1 MKYLRAWKV
10 SRRAFSVADVAMRV
24 GEYAAANNPA
34 STSFDR
40 SRRLLLSL
48 FKSMEDSED
57 RSVSIAYTLT

>member
-1 MKYLRAWKV
+1 MRYLRAWQV
-10 SRRAFSVADVAMRV
+10 SRRTFSVADVATRD

-40 SRRLLLSL
+40 SRRVLLSL
-48 FKSMEDSED
+48 FKSTEDSED